1 MLCLSIN
8 ICFYT
13 HAHVCMSEDYL
24 YTQISKEGS
33 MFVCADVYFN
43 ICTDMYMI
51 CIYVYMIC
59 TDKYI
64 LHQ

>member
-51 CIYVYMIC
+51 CIYDMY
-59 TDKYI
+59 
-64 LHQ
+64 